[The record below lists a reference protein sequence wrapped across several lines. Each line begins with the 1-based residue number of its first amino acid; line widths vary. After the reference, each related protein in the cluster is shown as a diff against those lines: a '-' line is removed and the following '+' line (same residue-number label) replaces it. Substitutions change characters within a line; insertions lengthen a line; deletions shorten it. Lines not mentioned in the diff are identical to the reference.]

1 MGVESFIRNK
11 FCHYMR
17 KGDVTMNKEKTVLI
31 KTNKLCKTFN
41 QGDCQENILKN
52 IDMEIYNEDFTV
64 IMGASGSGK
73 STLLYML
80 SGMDRPTLGNVYFL
94 GEDISRKS
102 DEKLAVFRRNH
113 CGFVFQQN
121 NLIDNLTVLENIVIA
136 GLLKDKN
143 ITHVNERAK
152 KILSD
157 VGISKELYDKEVL
170 NISGGESQRISVARS
185 VINSPKI
192 IFADEPTGALNSK
205 AGKQVLD
212 LLTRLNREGHSIV
225 LVTHDVHAALR
236 GNRVIYIKD
245 GVVEGECIL
254 SEYTEE
260 KNDERTIK
268 LEEFLEKMGW

>member
-1 MGVESFIRNK
+1 
-11 FCHYMR
+11 
-17 KGDVTMNKEKTVLI
+17 MNKEKTALI
-31 KTNKLCKTFN
+31 KTNKLCKTFI

-52 IDMEIYNEDFTV
+52 IDMEIYDEDFTV

-73 STLLYML
+73 STLLYVL
-80 SGMDRPTLGNVYFL
+80 SGMDRPTLGSVYFS
-94 GEDISRKS
+94 GEDISKKN
-102 DEKLAVFRRNH
+102 DERLAVFRRNN

-121 NLIDNLTVLENIVIA
+121 NLIDNLTVFENIVIT

-143 ITHVNERAK
+143 IVNVDEKAR

-170 NISGGESQRISVARS
+170 KISGGEAQRISVVRS
-185 VINSPKI
+185 VINSPKV
-192 IFADEPTGALNSK
+192 IFSDEPTGALNSK

-212 LLTRLNREGHSIV
+212 LLTRLNREGRSIV

-236 GNRVIYIKD
+236 GNRILYIKD
-245 GVVEGECIL
+245 GAIKGECIL

>member
-1 MGVESFIRNK
+1 M
-11 FCHYMR
+11 
-17 KGDVTMNKEKTVLI
+17 
-31 KTNKLCKTFN
+31 
-41 QGDCQENILKN
+41 
-52 IDMEIYNEDFTV
+52 
-64 IMGASGSGK
+64 
-73 STLLYML
+73 
-80 SGMDRPTLGNVYFL
+80 
-94 GEDISRKS
+94 
-102 DEKLAVFRRNH
+102 
-113 CGFVFQQN
+113 
-121 NLIDNLTVLENIVIA
+121 
-136 GLLKDKN
+136 
-143 ITHVNERAK
+143 
-152 KILSD
+152 SD

-170 NISGGESQRISVARS
+170 NISGGEAQRISVARS

-212 LLTRLNREGHSIV
+212 LLTRSNREGHSIV